1 MTKKDLVKIIREV
14 VKQEVKKEVSKILI
28 SEQRTSAVSSKKSK
42 PIVRKKP
49 VKKEVQYTS
58 NTALNDILNETVGGI
73 EGNGTSEFDEYPT
86 MGGGTFDSTRAAELL
101 GYGDTMGAG
110 NDKELQRQVGAV
122 QTMKDAGVT
131 TDQVPENVIN
141 ALTKDYSAVMKA
153 IDQKK
158 GKNGESFRP

>member
-86 MGGGTFDSTRAAELL
+86 MGG
-101 GYGDTMGAG
+101 DTMGAG

>member
-49 VKKEVQYTS
+49 RREKVQYTS
-58 NTALNDILNETVGGI
+58 NSILNEVLNETVGGI
-73 EGNGTSEFDEYPT
+73 EGAQGGTGEYEEYPDL
-86 MGGGTFDSTRAAELL
+86 GGVTFDSSKMSELM
-101 GYGDTMGAG
+101 GYGAD
-110 NDKELQRQVGAV
+110 NKEVQREVGAV
-122 QTMKDAGVT
+122 QTLKDAGVT
-131 TDQVPENVIN
+131 SEQVPESVMN

-158 GKNGESFRP
+158 GKGGETFRP